1 MFAEIK
7 KNSLTDL
14 LYLDIHNYNKYHLI
28 INKKYSNSQP
38 AIFYTALSRGYKS
51 VIFEDMSENI
61 LYKLKEVTN
70 ED

>member
-14 LYLDIHNYNKYHLI
+14 LYLKPHDYNKYHVI
-28 INKKYSNSQP
+28 INKKYADSQP
-38 AIFYTALSRGYKS
+38 SIFYTALSRGYKS
-51 VIFEDMSENI
+51 VTFEDMSEDI

>member
-51 VIFEDMSENI
+51 VTFEDMSENI